1 MVSSGLVAWSLRQRL
16 WVLVGTAMLIV
27 GGVLAARS
35 LPIDAF
41 PDVSTPQVKIILKA
55 PGMTPEEVETRIT
68 APVEQAVLGLPK
80 GKMLR
85 SSSKYALTDITID
98 FEEGTD
104 VYWARQQV
112 SERLASVLPDLPPST
127 SGGLAPLTT
136 PLGEMYM
143 FTIEGPQTLAE
154 RRTVLDWTIRP
165 ALRGVPGVAD
175 VNSLGGMVKTF
186 EVVPDLTRL
195 TANGL
200 TLADLETA
208 LRENNRNDGS
218 GRLGDGEE
226 ALLVRAEG
234 AIRTLDDLRAVVL
247 HSERGHV
254 VRVAD
259 VAEVRFGALTRYG
272 AVTGNGQGETVEGL
286 VLGLRGANAAQ
297 VVEGVQARLDEIAP
311 LLPAGMHIET
321 FYDRSHL
328 IERAVHTVS
337 KALLE
342 AIVLVLVVLALFLG
356 NARAA
361 VAVAVTL
368 PLAALATFV
377 AMKYTGITAN
387 LMSLG
392 GLAIAIG
399 MLVDA
404 AVVVVENVEAHLSRV
419 QSSDPGSDRTGV
431 ILEDRVGI
439 ILEACR
445 EVMVPVVS
453 GVLIITVVFV
463 PLLSLEGL
471 EGKLFGPVAL
481 AIVFALSSS
490 LVLSLTVVPVLCAL
504 LLRSGGHSS
513 SKLMSWLEPRYRE
526 LLEWALTHAQAVFLF
541 AGLGLTAAVAV
552 FLVVGRAFMPVLD
565 EGDIIVQLEKLPS
578 IGLEQTVELD
588 SRIQAAILK
597 AVPDVQAVVAR
608 SGADEI
614 GLDPM
619 GLNQTDTFVVLKPR
633 DEWQAPDKEAIADQ
647 IRKVLDDFPGT
658 AYTFTQPIDMRV
670 SEMLTGV
677 RGDLAIKIFGPDLAT
692 LNRLA
697 QDIGHVVSKVPGA
710 KDTLALR
717 NAGVQYLQVRFDRL
731 AAGRQ
736 GLTVNDLQDRLHS
749 LIEGAQTGVVMEEG
763 RRVPLLMRGD
773 DTLRQSPA
781 RLGEQLLQT
790 PGGASLTLA
799 QLAQIER
806 SEGPV
811 KVDRENTQ
819 RYMVV
824 QSSVAGR
831 DLVGFVDE
839 AKTAVSREVKL
850 PEGYRLVWGGQ
861 FENQQRAA
869 ARLGLVVP
877 VALALIFAILMS
889 TLGSARLALLV
900 FANIPFALIGG
911 VLALG
916 ASGEYL
922 SVPASVGFIALLGI
936 AVLNGVVLVDTFN
949 RLVQQGMALEEAV
962 RQGALRRLRPVL
974 MTATTTALG
983 LLPLLVA
990 TGPGSEIQRPLAIVV
1005 IGGLASSTAL
1015 TLLLLPLLYR
1025 RFGVPVS
1032 SKGAR

>member
-1 MVSSGLVAWSLRQRL
+1 MVSAGLVAWSLRQRL
-16 WVLVGTAMLIV
+16 WVLVGTAMLVV

-41 PDVSTPQVKIILKA
+41 PDVSTPQVKVILKA

-80 GKMLR
+80 AKILR

-112 SERLASVLPDLPPST
+112 AERLSGVMQDLPPST
-127 SGGLAPLTT
+127 TGGLAPLTT

-195 TANGL
+195 AANGL

-218 GRLGDGEE
+218 GRLADGEE

-272 AVTGNGQGETVEGL
+272 AVTGNGRGETVEGL

-311 LLPAGMHIET
+311 TLPAGMRIET

-328 IERAVHTVS
+328 IERAVRTVS
-337 KALLE
+337 KALFE

-361 VAVAVTL
+361 IAVAVSL

-404 AVVVVENVEAHLSRV
+404 AVVVVENVEAHLAR
-419 QSSDPGSDRTGV
+419 DPGSDRTS
-431 ILEDRVGI
+431 I

-490 LVLSLTVVPVLCAL
+490 LILSLTVVPVLCAL
-504 LLRSGGHSS
+504 LLRQGVHTSS
-513 SKLMSWLEPRYRE
+513 ALMNWLEPRYRR
-526 LLEWALTHAQAVFLF
+526 LLEWALTHARAVFF
-541 AGLGLTAAVAV
+541 AAGLGLVSAVAV

-633 DEWQAPDKEAIADQ
+633 EQWQAPSKEAIADQ
-647 IRKVLDDFPGT
+647 IRTVLDDFPGT

-677 RGDLAIKIFGPDLAT
+677 RGDLAIKIFGPDLGT
-692 LNRLA
+692 LNQLA
-697 QDIGHVVSKVPGA
+697 HDIGEVVSKVPGA

-749 LIEGAQTGVVMEEG
+749 LIEGAQTGIVIEQG
-763 RRVPLLMRGD
+763 RRVPLVMRGD
-773 DTLRQSPA
+773 ETLRQSPA
-781 RLGEQLLQT
+781 RLGEQVLQT

-839 AKTAVSREVKL
+839 AKAAVAQQVKL
-850 PEGYRLVWGGQ
+850 PEGYSLAWGGQ

-949 RLVQQGMALEEAV
+949 RLVQQGMALEDAV

-983 LLPLLVA
+983 LLPLLMA

-1025 RFGVPVS
+1025 RFGAVATPA
-1032 SKGAR
+1032 GAMR

>member
-1 MVSSGLVAWSLRQRL
+1 MVSAGLVAWSLRQRL
-16 WVLVGTAMLIV
+16 WVLVGTAMLVV

-41 PDVSTPQVKIILKA
+41 PDVSTPQVKVILKA

-80 GKMLR
+80 AKILR

-112 SERLASVLPDLPPST
+112 AERLSGVMQDLPPST
-127 SGGLAPLTT
+127 TGGLAPLTT

-195 TANGL
+195 AANGL

-218 GRLGDGEE
+218 GRLADGEE

-272 AVTGNGQGETVEGL
+272 AVTGNGRGETVEGL

-311 LLPAGMHIET
+311 TLPAGMRIET

-328 IERAVHTVS
+328 IERAVRTVS
-337 KALLE
+337 KALFE

-361 VAVAVTL
+361 IAVAVSL

-404 AVVVVENVEAHLSRV
+404 AVVVVENVEAHLAR
-419 QSSDPGSDRTGV
+419 DPGSDRTS
-431 ILEDRVGI
+431 I

-490 LVLSLTVVPVLCAL
+490 LILSLTVVPVLCAL
-504 LLRSGGHSS
+504 LLRQGVHTSS
-513 SKLMSWLEPRYRE
+513 ALMNWLEPRYRR
-526 LLEWALTHAQAVFLF
+526 LLEWALTHARAVFF
-541 AGLGLTAAVAV
+541 AAGLGLVSAVAV

-633 DEWQAPDKEAIADQ
+633 EQWQAPSKEVIADQ
-647 IRKVLDDFPGT
+647 IRAVLDDFPGT

-677 RGDLAIKIFGPDLAT
+677 RGDLAIKIFGPDLGT
-692 LNRLA
+692 LNQLA
-697 QDIGHVVSKVPGA
+697 HDIGEVVSKVPGA

-749 LIEGAQTGVVMEEG
+749 LIEGAQTGIVIEQG
-763 RRVPLLMRGD
+763 RRVPLVMRGD
-773 DTLRQSPA
+773 ETLRQSPA
-781 RLGEQLLQT
+781 RLGEQVLQT

-839 AKTAVSREVKL
+839 AKAAVAQQVKL
-850 PEGYRLVWGGQ
+850 PEGYSLAWGGQ

-949 RLVQQGMALEEAV
+949 RLVQQGMALEDAV

-983 LLPLLVA
+983 LLPLLMA

-1025 RFGVPVS
+1025 RFGAVATPA
-1032 SKGAR
+1032 GAMR

>member
-1 MVSSGLVAWSLRQRL
+1 MNSAGLVAWSLRQRL
-16 WVLVGTAMLIV
+16 WVAVATAMLIV
-27 GGVLAARS
+27 GGMLAARS

-68 APVEQAVLGLPK
+68 APVEQAVLGLPRARI
-80 GKMLR
+80 LR

-112 SERLASVLPDLPPST
+112 SERLASVMQDLPPSVT
-127 SGGLAPLTT
+127 GGLAPLTT

-186 EVVPDLTRL
+186 EVAPDLTRL
-195 TANGL
+195 AANGL
-200 TLADLETA
+200 TLANLETA
-208 LRENNRNDGS
+208 LRENNRNDGA
-218 GRLGDGEE
+218 GRLNDGEE

-234 AIRTLDDLRAVVL
+234 AIRTLDDLRAVVV

-259 VAEVRFGALTRYG
+259 VADVRFGHLTRYG
-272 AVTGNGQGETVEGL
+272 AVTGNGQGETVQGL

-297 VVEGVQARLDEIAP
+297 VVEGVRARLEELAP
-311 LLPAGMHIET
+311 ALPKGMRIVT
-321 FYDRSHL
+321 FYDRSNL
-328 IERAVHTVS
+328 VDRAVHTVS
-337 KALLE
+337 KALVE
-342 AIVLVLVVLALFLG
+342 AILLVLLVLVLFLG

-361 VAVAVTL
+361 IAVAVSL

-377 AMKYTGITAN
+377 AMKATGISAN

-404 AVVVVENVEAHLSRV
+404 AVVVVENVEAHLSRE
-419 QSSDPGSDRTGV
+419 QGSDRAS
-431 ILEDRVGI
+431 I

-453 GVLIITVVFV
+453 GVLIIAIVFV
-463 PLLSLEGL
+463 PLLSLEGI

-481 AIVFALSSS
+481 AIVYALSSS
-490 LVLSLTVVPVLCAL
+490 LLISLTVVPVLCGL
-504 LLRSGGHSS
+504 LLRSGVHTSPR
-513 SKLMSWLEPRYRE
+513 LMHWLEPRYRR
-526 LLEWALTHAQAVFLF
+526 LLEWALTHGRAVFLT
-541 AGLGLTAAVAV
+541 AGLALAAAIAV
-552 FLVVGRAFMPVLD
+552 FLVTGRTFMPVLD
-565 EGDIIVQLEKLPS
+565 EGDFIVQLEKLPS

-588 SRIQAAILK
+588 TRVQAAILK
-597 AVPDVQAVVAR
+597 AVPDVKAIVAR

-619 GLNQTDTFVVLKPR
+619 GLNQTDTFLVLKPR
-633 DEWQAPDKEAIADQ
+633 EAWQAPSKEAIADQ
-647 IRKVLDDFPGT
+647 VRRVLDDFPGT

-670 SEMLTGV
+670 AEMLTGV

-692 LNRLA
+692 LNHLA
-697 QDIGHVVSKVPGA
+697 HEIAGVVGKVAGA
-710 KDTLALR
+710 KDTLAIR

-736 GLTVNDLQDRLHS
+736 GLSVNDLQDRLHS
-749 LIEGAQTGVVMEEG
+749 LVEGAQTGIVLEGG
-763 RRVPLLMRGD
+763 RRVPLVMRGAD
-773 DTLRQSPA
+773 DLRQSAA
-781 RLGEQLLQT
+781 RLEGQVLET
-790 PGGASLTLA
+790 PAGNSVTLA
-799 QLAQIER
+799 QLTRIER

-824 QSSVAGR
+824 QSGVSGR

-839 AKTAVSREVKL
+839 AKTAVAREVKL

-949 RLVQQGMALEEAV
+949 RLVRQGMTLEEAV

-1025 RFGVPVS
+1025 RFGLT
-1032 SKGAR
+1032 GNTEGMAR

>member
-1 MVSSGLVAWSLRQRL
+1 MVSAGLVAWSLRQRL
-16 WVLVGTAMLIV
+16 WVLVGTAMLVV

-41 PDVSTPQVKIILKA
+41 PDVSTPQVKVILKA

-80 GKMLR
+80 AKILR

-112 SERLASVLPDLPPST
+112 AERLSGVMQDLPPST
-127 SGGLAPLTT
+127 TGGLAPLTT

-195 TANGL
+195 AANGL

-218 GRLGDGEE
+218 GRLADGEE

-272 AVTGNGQGETVEGL
+272 AVTGNGRGETVEGL

-311 LLPAGMHIET
+311 TLPAGMRIET

-328 IERAVHTVS
+328 IERAVRTVS
-337 KALLE
+337 KALFE

-361 VAVAVTL
+361 IAVAVSL

-404 AVVVVENVEAHLSRV
+404 AVVVVENVEAHLAR
-419 QSSDPGSDRTGV
+419 DPGSDRTS
-431 ILEDRVGI
+431 I

-490 LVLSLTVVPVLCAL
+490 LILSLTVVPVLCAL
-504 LLRSGGHSS
+504 LLRQGVHTSS
-513 SKLMSWLEPRYRE
+513 ALMNWLEPRYRR
-526 LLEWALTHAQAVFLF
+526 LLEWALTHARAVFF
-541 AGLGLTAAVAV
+541 AAGLGLVSAVAV

-633 DEWQAPDKEAIADQ
+633 EQWQAPSKEVIADQ
-647 IRKVLDDFPGT
+647 IRAVLDDFPGT

-677 RGDLAIKIFGPDLAT
+677 RGDLAIKIFGPDLGT
-692 LNRLA
+692 LNQLA
-697 QDIGHVVSKVPGA
+697 HDIGEVVGKVPGA

-749 LIEGAQTGVVMEEG
+749 LIEGAQTGIVIEQG
-763 RRVPLLMRGD
+763 RRVPLVMRGD
-773 DTLRQSPA
+773 ETLRQSPA
-781 RLGEQLLQT
+781 RLGEQVLQT

-839 AKTAVSREVKL
+839 AKAAVAQQVKL
-850 PEGYRLVWGGQ
+850 PEGYSLAWGGQ

-949 RLVQQGMALEEAV
+949 RLVQQGMALEDAV

-983 LLPLLVA
+983 LLPLLMA

-1025 RFGVPVS
+1025 RFGAVATPA
-1032 SKGAR
+1032 GAMR

>member
-1 MVSSGLVAWSLRQRL
+1 MR
-16 WVLVGTAMLIV
+16 
-27 GGVLAARS
+27 
-35 LPIDAF
+35 
-41 PDVSTPQVKIILKA
+41 
-55 PGMTPEEVETRIT
+55 
-68 APVEQAVLGLPK
+68 
-80 GKMLR
+80 
-85 SSSKYALTDITID
+85 
-98 FEEGTD
+98 
-104 VYWARQQV
+104 
-112 SERLASVLPDLPPST
+112 
-127 SGGLAPLTT
+127 
-136 PLGEMYM
+136 
-143 FTIEGPQTLAE
+143 
-154 RRTVLDWTIRP
+154 
-165 ALRGVPGVAD
+165 
-175 VNSLGGMVKTF
+175 
-186 EVVPDLTRL
+186 
-195 TANGL
+195 
-200 TLADLETA
+200 
-208 LRENNRNDGS
+208 
-218 GRLGDGEE
+218 
-226 ALLVRAEG
+226 
-234 AIRTLDDLRAVVL
+234 
-247 HSERGHV
+247 
-254 VRVAD
+254 
-259 VAEVRFGALTRYG
+259 
-272 AVTGNGQGETVEGL
+272 
-286 VLGLRGANAAQ
+286 
-297 VVEGVQARLDEIAP
+297 
-311 LLPAGMHIET
+311 IET

-328 IERAVHTVS
+328 IERAVRTVS
-337 KALLE
+337 EALLE

-361 VAVAVTL
+361 VAVAVSL

-404 AVVVVENVEAHLSRV
+404 AVVVVENVEARLAR
-419 QSSDPGSDRTGV
+419 DPGSDGTN
-431 ILEDRVGI
+431 I

-481 AIVFALSSS
+481 AIVYALSSS
-490 LVLSLTVVPVLCAL
+490 LILSLTVVPVLCSL
-504 LLRSGGHSS
+504 LLRRGVHTSS
-513 SKLMSWLEPRYRE
+513 SALMNWLEPRYQR
-526 LLEWALTHAQAVFLF
+526 LLEWALTHARVVFF
-541 AGLGLTAAVAV
+541 AAGLGLISAVAV
-552 FLVVGRAFMPVLD
+552 FFVVGRAFMPVLD

-578 IGLEQTVELD
+578 ISLEQTVELD

-633 DEWQAPDKEAIADQ
+633 EEWRLPSKDAIADQ
-647 IRKVLDDFPGT
+647 IRTVLADFPGT

-670 SEMLTGV
+670 TEMLTGV
-677 RGDLAIKIFGPDLAT
+677 TGDLAIKIFGPDLGT

-697 QDIGHVVSKVPGA
+697 HDISEVVAKVPGA

-717 NAGVQYLQVRFDRL
+717 NAGVQYLKVRFDRL

-736 GLTVNDLQDRLHS
+736 GLTVNALQDRLHS
-749 LIEGAQTGVVMEEG
+749 LIEGAQTGIVIEQG
-763 RRVPLLMRGD
+763 RRVPLIMRGD
-773 DTLRQSPA
+773 ETLRQSPA
-781 RLGEQLLQT
+781 RLGEQVLQT

-811 KVDRENTQ
+811 MVDRENSQ

-839 AKTAVSREVKL
+839 AKAAVAQRVKL
-850 PEGYRLVWGGQ
+850 PEGYRLAWGGQ

-900 FANIPFALIGG
+900 FTNIPFALIGG

-949 RLVQQGMALEEAV
+949 RLVQQGMALEDAV
-962 RQGALRRLRPVL
+962 RQGAMQRLRPVL
-974 MTATTTALG
+974 MTAMTTALG

-1025 RFGVPVS
+1025 RFGGIASPTELV
-1032 SKGAR
+1032 R

>member
-1 MVSSGLVAWSLRQRL
+1 MSSAGLVAWSLRQRL
-16 WVLVGTAMLIV
+16 WVLVGTAMLVV

-41 PDVSTPQVKIILKA
+41 PDVSTPQVKVILKA

-80 GKMLR
+80 GKILR

-112 SERLASVLPDLPPST
+112 SERLAGVLPDLPPST
-127 SGGLAPLTT
+127 TGGLAPLTT

-218 GRLGDGEE
+218 GRLSDGEE

-272 AVTGNGQGETVEGL
+272 AVTGNGLGETVEGL

-297 VVEGVQARLDEIAP
+297 VVGGVQARLDEIAP
-311 LLPAGMHIET
+311 TLPKGMRIET

-328 IERAVHTVS
+328 IERAVRTVS
-337 KALLE
+337 KALVE

-361 VAVAVTL
+361 LAVAVSL

-377 AMKYTGITAN
+377 AMKAAGISAN

-404 AVVVVENVEAHLSRV
+404 AVVVVENVEAHLAR
-419 QSSDPGSDRTGV
+419 DPGSDRTS
-431 ILEDRVGI
+431 I

-463 PLLSLEGL
+463 PLLSLEGI

-490 LVLSLTVVPVLCAL
+490 LILSLTVVPVFCAL
-504 LLRSGGHSS
+504 LLRSGEHSS
-513 SKLMSWLEPRYRE
+513 SRLTNWLEPRYRR
-526 LLEWALTHAQAVFLF
+526 LLEWALTHARAVFIS
-541 AGLGLTAAVAV
+541 AGFGLAVAVAV
-552 FLVVGRAFMPVLD
+552 FLMVGRAFMPVLD

-633 DEWQAPDKEAIADQ
+633 EEWRAPSKAAIADQ

-677 RGDLAIKIFGPDLAT
+677 RGDLAIKIFGPDIPT

-697 QDIGHVVSKVPGA
+697 HDIGHVVSGVPGA

-749 LIEGAQTGVVMEEG
+749 LVEGAQTGIVIEQG
-763 RRVPLLMRGD
+763 RRVPLVMRGD
-773 DTLRQSPA
+773 ETLRQSPA
-781 RLGEQLLQT
+781 RLGEQVLQT
-790 PGGASLTLA
+790 PGGSSLTLA

-839 AKTAVSREVKL
+839 AKAAVAQQVKL
-850 PEGYRLVWGGQ
+850 PEGYRLAWGGQ

-877 VALALIFAILMS
+877 IALALIFAILMS

-949 RLVQQGMALEEAV
+949 RLVQQGVALEDAV
-962 RQGALRRLRPVL
+962 RRGALRRLRPVL

-983 LLPLLVA
+983 LLPLLMA

-1025 RFGVPVS
+1025 RFGAPAGLA
-1032 SKGAR
+1032 GAAR